1 LQRRPEPDI
10 LAEYGIGIQP
20 CARRVKLK
28 TSAGRASGRR
38 FDCDHGVTTQALLF
52 LSQLDGYAPREA
64 HAHATHYEPVPVD
77 AFRALLAYL
86 PEPLVRSSV
95 FIDLGA
101 GMGRAVLLASE
112 YPFRQI
118 VGIELSPALHAI
130 ARTNCDQA
138 RGLTVRCRDLRL
150 RCGDVRRS
158 RYPKGN
164 LVVFLFN
171 PFDGVVL
178 RATLGR
184 ILSTRSDDDRV
195 VLLYH
200 TPVHREVV
208 AEYTSEKLA
217 DSAGGLA
224 VILKRPLG
232 AS

>member
-1 LQRRPEPDI
+1 MADSHAL
-10 LAEYGIGIQP
+10 
-20 CARRVKLK
+20 VVSKLK
-28 TSAGRASGRR
+28 TSPGRASGRR
-38 FDCDHGVTTQALLF
+38 FDRDHGVTTQALLF
-52 LSQLDGYAPREA
+52 LSQLDGSARSEA
-64 HAHATHYEPVPVD
+64 YAHATHYEPVPVD
-77 AFRALLAYL
+77 AFRALLSYL
-86 PEPLVRSSV
+86 PEPLVRSSS

-130 ARTNCDQA
+130 ARANCDQA

-150 RCGDVRRS
+150 RRGDVRRC

-178 RATLGR
+178 RATLDR
-184 ILSTRSDDDRV
+184 IVSTRSEDDRV

-200 TPVHREVV
+200 TPVHRDVV
-208 AEYTSEKLA
+208 GEYTSEKLA
-217 DSAGGLA
+217 DSTGALA
-224 VILKRPLG
+224 VVLKPPPS
-232 AS
+232 AP